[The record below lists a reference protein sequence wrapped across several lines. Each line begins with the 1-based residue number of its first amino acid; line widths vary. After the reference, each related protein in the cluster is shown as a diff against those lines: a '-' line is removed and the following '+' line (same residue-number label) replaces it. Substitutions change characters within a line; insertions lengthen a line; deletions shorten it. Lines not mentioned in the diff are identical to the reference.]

1 MKSYFILMTTNIQL
15 NCIQKKT
22 LFHFLRVKNGII
34 LVEVWNMISRS
45 VK

>member
-1 MKSYFILMTTNIQL
+1 MTTNIQS
-15 NCIQKKT
+15 NYIENKT
-22 LFHFLRVKNGII
+22 IFHLFHKKNEII